1 MVTTTQPLVN
11 LSRNESVA
19 VEQFLFRIR
28 EAYGEKIG
36 RSALFGSKARG
47 DWSEDSDIDILLI
60 VTDSDWKFHK
70 ALIEMGSDVS
80 LEYDVLLD
88 VHIMNASHWQY
99 LTDIQAGY
107 YQNITHDSVPLN
119 QAWLENR

>member
-11 LSRNESVA
+11 LSQNESAA

-28 EAYGEKIG
+28 TTYGEKIG
-36 RSALFGSKARG
+36 RAALFGSKARG
-47 DWSEDSDIDILLI
+47 DWSKDSDIDILLI
-60 VTDSDWKFHK
+60 VADSDWKFHK
-70 ALIEMGSDVS
+70 ALIEMGSDAS